1 MARALVKGGA
11 ITHPGGRLSEDD
23 LADLITRSLELTMSS
38 LRQALVRNQTAFREV
53 ILNETQQNRDLLV
66 QVIECVNGTFG
77 TQLPVLESID
87 KHLKE
92 INAKVGQILS
102 DNELDIV
109 KRISNIRNE
118 FNRDPFLR
126 VEVQTGIGTPT
137 RINGAIACQ
146 SITID
151 TRTQEFIAVYF
162 FEKYPGALQDNPV
175 VGSYKLEF
183 GNDEE
188 SRAKLEEYQKAF
200 SEGHSATID
209 GKYIKEFKSS
219 LPNLLGEI
227 PENCN
232 IELKIEPSVPEHT
245 PIPVT
250 MELHDKDGQPCGTI
264 PFTQLRVSRAGTQQM
279 TLSTCG
285 SPFEMEISVTENKTT
300 DSISYTIDSAGRLVN
315 ELAAFAR
322 FVLGLQMADRLTIRN
337 LVDGTRLFIGQI
349 QAPPS
354 SASFVIANFLADLD
368 MISTKLG
375 LQVRLPTLEVGI
387 ATQDLRNVQI
397 TALVV
402 KQGFI
407 EQSWDS
413 LQFTAPRVDIENIA
427 TEVSQGG
434 QFIPVGPIPHTVM
447 LFDGQVSLDLGEFYW
462 HIPCEAFAL
471 ETIEGL
477 LSTQGDSIE
486 ADIRFESPLTV
497 RRVYTRFFD
506 EAITLPAG
514 Q

>member
-1 MARALVKGGA
+1 
-11 ITHPGGRLSEDD
+11 
-23 LADLITRSLELTMSS
+23 
-38 LRQALVRNQTAFREV
+38 
-53 ILNETQQNRDLLV
+53 
-66 QVIECVNGTFG
+66 
-77 TQLPVLESID
+77 
-87 KHLKE
+87 
-92 INAKVGQILS
+92 
-102 DNELDIV
+102 
-109 KRISNIRNE
+109 
-118 FNRDPFLR
+118 
-126 VEVQTGIGTPT
+126 
-137 RINGAIACQ
+137 
-146 SITID
+146 
-151 TRTQEFIAVYF
+151 
-162 FEKYPGALQDNPV
+162 
-175 VGSYKLEF
+175 
-183 GNDEE
+183 
-188 SRAKLEEYQKAF
+188 
-200 SEGHSATID
+200 
-209 GKYIKEFKSS
+209 
-219 LPNLLGEI
+219 
-227 PENCN
+227 
-232 IELKIEPSVPEHT
+232 
-245 PIPVT
+245 
-250 MELHDKDGQPCGTI
+250 
-264 PFTQLRVSRAGTQQM
+264 
-279 TLSTCG
+279 
-285 SPFEMEISVTENKTT
+285 
-300 DSISYTIDSAGRLVN
+300 
-315 ELAAFAR
+315 
-322 FVLGLQMADRLTIRN
+322 
-337 LVDGTRLFIGQI
+337 
-349 QAPPS
+349 
-354 SASFVIANFLADLD
+354 